1 MVNKNNLYSSIY
13 APFNITNIVD
23 IYKKIAK
30 IFNSVR
36 NTQYIRNW
44 FKRIILSKLK
54 KIGVLTSGGDAPGMN
69 ACIRAVVRTALYRQT
84 EVVGIYQGYQGLL
97 DGNFIPMTSRSVSNI
112 IQLGGTILKTARC
125 EAFETEEGRQQ
136 AYDQLKKA
144 SIDGLVVI
152 GGDGTFRGADAF
164 STSFDIPV
172 NCVPGT
178 IDNDLY
184 GSDMTLGFDTATNTV
199 IDAIDKIRDTA
210 ASHDRLFFIE
220 VMGRDAGCIA
230 LNAGVAG
237 GAEAILLPERA
248 TAIDE
253 LCRILMR
260 GEKGKKSSTIVI
272 VAEGDA
278 NGGAY
283 EVAREVRKRIPSY
296 DTKVTILGHMQRGG
310 APSSFDRVLAT
321 RLGYAACNLLL
332 DGQTRRVVGLR
343 GTQIKSI
350 SLEESLNHKGFSL
363 SEDML
368 DIATI
373 MAM

>member
-1 MVNKNNLYSSIY
+1 
-13 APFNITNIVD
+13 
-23 IYKKIAK
+23 
-30 IFNSVR
+30 
-36 NTQYIRNW
+36 
-44 FKRIILSKLK
+44 
-54 KIGVLTSGGDAPGMN
+54 
-69 ACIRAVVRTALYRQT
+69 
-84 EVVGIYQGYQGLL
+84 
-97 DGNFIPMTSRSVSNI
+97 
-112 IQLGGTILKTARC
+112 
-125 EAFETEEGRQQ
+125 
-136 AYDQLKKA
+136 
-144 SIDGLVVI
+144 
-152 GGDGTFRGADAF
+152 
-164 STSFDIPV
+164 
-172 NCVPGT
+172 
-178 IDNDLY
+178 
-184 GSDMTLGFDTATNTV
+184 
-199 IDAIDKIRDTA
+199 
-210 ASHDRLFFIE
+210 
-220 VMGRDAGCIA
+220 
-230 LNAGVAG
+230 
-237 GAEAILLPERA
+237 
-248 TAIDE
+248 
-253 LCRILMR
+253 MR